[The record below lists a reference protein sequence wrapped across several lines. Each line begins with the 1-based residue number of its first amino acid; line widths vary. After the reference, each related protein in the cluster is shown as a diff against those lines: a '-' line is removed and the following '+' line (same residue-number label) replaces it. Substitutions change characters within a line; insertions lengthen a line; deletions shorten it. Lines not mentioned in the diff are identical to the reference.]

1 MKKENVI
8 KALLIFGGGYLA
20 FSLYKSSKMPKVV
33 DKTTKNFDST
43 PKANPENAKIVI
55 MAYMDALNAGES
67 PSRLTEL
74 NKECLKEFGMK
85 CYVNDKNEVIVC
97 DAKGNTIS
105 A

>member
-1 MKKENVI
+1 MKKENII

-33 DKTTKNFDST
+33 DKTKNFDST
-43 PKANPENAKIVI
+43 PKPNPENAKIVI
-55 MAYMDALNAGES
+55 TAYMDALNAGET